1 MSIRRQPMR
10 APEPEEMKGK
20 YKDTMKGMFDNKG
33 RNSESF
39 HAELLRSLEDNKKRY
54 DKQLYSDWL
63 IKVYGR
69 CTNICIKP
77 QVEYEDDEAPSF
89 VNGKSGKV
97 SLLREVEKQ
106 CARNCMRK
114 FDRTYKT
121 FDQVEK
127 NIFDQF
133 ITDENIDPSS
143 LLKAMQRQEEDQ
155 NARDMAEG
163 EKLVD
168 QGKI

>member
-1 MSIRRQPMR
+1 
-10 APEPEEMKGK
+10 
-20 YKDTMKGMFDNKG
+20 
-33 RNSESF
+33 
-39 HAELLRSLEDNKKRY
+39 
-54 DKQLYSDWL
+54 
-63 IKVYGR
+63 
-69 CTNICIKP
+69 
-77 QVEYEDDEAPSF
+77 
-89 VNGKSGKV
+89 
-97 SLLREVEKQ
+97 
-106 CARNCMRK
+106 MRK